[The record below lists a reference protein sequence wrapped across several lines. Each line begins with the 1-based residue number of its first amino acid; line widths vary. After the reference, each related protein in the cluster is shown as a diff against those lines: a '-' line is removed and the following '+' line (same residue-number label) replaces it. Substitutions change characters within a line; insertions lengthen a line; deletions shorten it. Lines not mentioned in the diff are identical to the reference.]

1 MSQSDTLKFAVAVRA
16 AIVAGL
22 LTAVAWRYGYLQVL
36 VDKQLAQPSWAAPL
50 FGVVAGVTFTID
62 LWRISRCKYF
72 AATMAAGASI
82 LLGGFF
88 WATTQFGYWESA
100 LSLADSISPWQ
111 GPLVIAGAGAVYMFY
126 VCLVVFIFAR
136 PARVARAH
144 SDSQ

>member
-22 LTAVAWRYGYLQVL
+22 LVAVAWRYGYLQVL
-36 VDKQLAQPSWAAPL
+36 VAQQLAQPALAAPL
-50 FGVVAGVTFTID
+50 FGVVAGLICTID

-111 GPLVIAGAGAVYMFY
+111 GPFVIAGAGAAYMFY
-126 VCLVVFIFAR
+126 VCLVVLIFAR
-136 PARVARAH
+136 PARTAKVG
-144 SDSQ
+144 SESK